1 MQDKGVQPDA
11 AKLKV
16 TKEGT
21 AKQKVGGLNSGLKR
35 KPIRGGVAKIPVAK
49 GASKKGF

>member
-1 MQDKGVQPDA
+1 MPDKGIQPDA

-35 KPIRGGVAKIPVAK
+35 KPIRNGIAKAPVAK
-49 GASKKGF
+49 VSGKKGF